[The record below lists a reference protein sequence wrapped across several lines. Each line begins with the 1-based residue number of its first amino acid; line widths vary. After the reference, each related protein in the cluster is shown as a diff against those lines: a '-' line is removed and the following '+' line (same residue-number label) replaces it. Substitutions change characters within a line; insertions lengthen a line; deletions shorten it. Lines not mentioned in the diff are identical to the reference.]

1 MQVEARDGE
10 RDAVGAPVPPR
21 VRASWE
27 RSRSY
32 GIPVDAVE
40 PTFAGTGAP
49 GSLFHECGDAVL
61 ADLHRSMTSEP
72 VGMMLTDA
80 HGVVLTRLSG
90 DRTLLRAL
98 DAVHLAPGFGY
109 SEREV
114 GTNGLGLALADH
126 APTLVRAEQH
136 YSRSLSGFTCAAA
149 PVIDPTTGRLDG
161 AVNVTT
167 WSRSSSE
174 LLLTLARATAGTI
187 AATMLSRHS
196 TTGRAPTRPRRS
208 VFRVDHGLGRA
219 VEDLGSDWTAAVT
232 STRAALT
239 AGRVVAVLGEP
250 GSGRAT
256 AAEVAAR
263 RAWPDRRVL
272 TAGAPDPDDADSW
285 LSLWDFEA
293 GRTDTVVVV
302 RDVDSLSTYVADR
315 LATVLFAG
323 PGAAMPVVVTAENFA
338 AIPAA
343 FASAIADTVPLAP
356 LRDRPGDVAP
366 LAHRIARNVR
376 GRDVA
381 FTAAADRVLQQFS
394 WPQNCIHL
402 HRVVE
407 DAVRRVDVVDVP
419 ALPADLLSDSGG
431 RRLSTIEAFER
442 SEIVRVLAGGT
453 TMADAA
459 ERLGMSRATLYRK
472 IKYYRISAR

>member
-1 MQVEARDGE
+1 MQVEPRDGE

-27 RSRSY
+27 RSQSY

-40 PTFAGTGAP
+40 PTFTGTRSP

-61 ADLHRSMTSEP
+61 ADLHRSMTTEP

-80 HGVVLTRLSG
+80 HGVVITRLSG
-90 DRTLLRAL
+90 DRALLRAL

-136 YSRSLSGFTCAAA
+136 YSRTLSGFTCAAA
-149 PVIDPTTGRLDG
+149 PVVDPATGRLDG
-161 AVNVTT
+161 AVNLTT

-174 LLLTLARATAGTI
+174 LLLTLARAAAGTI
-187 AATMLSRHS
+187 AATMLSRGS
-196 TTGRAPTRPRRS
+196 SGPAPTRPRRS
-208 VFRVDHGLGRA
+208 LFRVDHGLGRA
-219 VEDLGSDWTAAVT
+219 TENLGSDWTATVT
-232 STRAALT
+232 ATRAALI
-239 AGRVVAVLGEP
+239 AGRVVAVVGEP
-250 GSGRAT
+250 GTGRAT
-256 AAEVAAR
+256 AAEIAAR
-263 RAWPDRRVL
+263 RAWPDHRVL
-272 TAGAPDPDDADSW
+272 TAGAPDPDDAESW

-293 GRTDTVVVV
+293 GRADTVVVV
-302 RDVDSLSTYVADR
+302 RDVDALPTYVADR
-315 LATVLFAG
+315 LAAVLLTG
-323 PGAAMPVVVTAENFA
+323 PGATMPVVVTAENLA

-343 FASAIADTVPLAP
+343 FTTAITAAVPLSP
-356 LRDRPGDVAP
+356 LRERPGDVAP
-366 LAHRIARNVR
+366 LAHRIAHGVR

-381 FTAAADRVLQQFS
+381 FTAAAIRVLQQFS
-394 WPQNCIHL
+394 WPQNCAHL
-402 HRVVE
+402 RRVVE
-407 DAVRRVDVVDVP
+407 DVVRRVDVVDVP
-419 ALPADLLSDSGG
+419 ALPAELVVDSGG

-442 SEIVRVLAGGT
+442 REIVRVLADGA
-453 TMADAA
+453 TMAAAA

-472 IKYYRISAR
+472 IKYYRIPAR